1 MKDLKYES
9 IKIQKYFT
17 RSDISIEQ
25 NKIIFKFKTSMS
37 YFGENYRAGR
47 DKVICPLC
55 ESHVDNQK
63 LSFIC
68 PEIKNKVVICGK
80 ISDIYRED
88 IKLETVEVIQKF
100 TQIRNLEA

>member
-1 MKDLKYES
+1 
-9 IKIQKYFT
+9 
-17 RSDISIEQ
+17 
-25 NKIIFKFKTSMS
+25 MS

-55 ESHVDNQK
+55 ESHVDNQE

-80 ISDIYRED
+80 MSDIYRDD
-88 IKLETVEVIQKF
+88 IKLETVEAIQKI
-100 TQIRNLEA
+100 TQIRNLED

>member
-17 RSDISIEQ
+17 RSDLSIEQ
-25 NKIIFKFKTSMS
+25 KKLLFKFRTRMS
-37 YFGENYRAGR
+37 DFGENYRAGR
-47 DKVICPLC
+47 EKVICPLC

-80 ISDIYRED
+80 MSDIYRDD
-88 IKLETVEVIQKF
+88 IKLETVEAIQKI
-100 TQIRNLEA
+100 TQIRNLED